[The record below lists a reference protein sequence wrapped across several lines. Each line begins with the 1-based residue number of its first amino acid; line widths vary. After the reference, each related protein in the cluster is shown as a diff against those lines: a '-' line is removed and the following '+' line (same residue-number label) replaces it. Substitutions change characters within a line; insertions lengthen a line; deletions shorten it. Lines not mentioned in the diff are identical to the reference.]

1 MYICSVTKTYIM
13 NRIELL
19 KESVSMLERGKS
31 ESSVVE
37 FVFQN
42 ASTESAGNWVLN
54 KIFKNK

>member
-1 MYICSVTKTYIM
+1 M